1 MKEYGLSDEELK
13 ALGEKTVASGKNL
26 LLGGKSEP
34 KQEPQEMWDGDFD
47 GLLVLEGGR
56 ALTDLGNK
64 VMESMFDAWCDDECK
79 EFTPDHNDYG
89 HSLPEVVGYICELT
103 GASREQKFRIEHEL
117 EDLVNRTEK
126 NTFADGFY
134 IAMAVA
140 TGKIF

>member
-1 MKEYGLSDEELK
+1 M
-13 ALGEKTVASGKNL
+13 
-26 LLGGKSEP
+26 
-34 KQEPQEMWDGDFD
+34 
-47 GLLVLEGGR
+47 
-56 ALTDLGNK
+56 
-64 VMESMFDAWCDDECK
+64 
-79 EFTPDHNDYG
+79 
-89 HSLPEVVGYICELT
+89 IT

>member
-1 MKEYGLSDEELK
+1 M
-13 ALGEKTVASGKNL
+13 
-26 LLGGKSEP
+26 
-34 KQEPQEMWDGDFD
+34 
-47 GLLVLEGGR
+47 
-56 ALTDLGNK
+56 TDLGNN

-89 HSLPEVVGYICELT
+89 YNLQEVVDYISELT
-103 GASREQKFRIEHEL
+103 GASREQKYRIEHEL
-117 EDLVNRTEK
+117 EELVNRTEK

>member
-1 MKEYGLSDEELK
+1 M
-13 ALGEKTVASGKNL
+13 
-26 LLGGKSEP
+26 
-34 KQEPQEMWDGDFD
+34 
-47 GLLVLEGGR
+47 
-56 ALTDLGNK
+56 TDLGNK
-64 VMESMFDAWCDDECK
+64 LMESMFDAWCDDECK
-79 EFTPDHNDYG
+79 EFTLDHNDYG

>member
-1 MKEYGLSDEELK
+1 MCTTMNELEKVVADYRSLK
-13 ALGEKTVASGKNL
+13 AMK
-26 LLGGKSEP
+26 
-34 KQEPQEMWDGDFD
+34 
-47 GLLVLEGGR
+47 
-56 ALTDLGNK
+56 
-64 VMESMFDAWCDDECK
+64 ESMFDAWCDDECK

>member
-1 MKEYGLSDEELK
+1 M
-13 ALGEKTVASGKNL
+13 
-26 LLGGKSEP
+26 
-34 KQEPQEMWDGDFD
+34 
-47 GLLVLEGGR
+47 
-56 ALTDLGNK
+56 TDLGNK
-64 VMESMFDAWCDDECK
+64 IMESMFDAWCDDECK

-89 HSLPEVVGYICELT
+89 HSLQEVVDYICELT
-103 GASREQKFRIEHEL
+103 GASREQKYRIEHEL

>member
-1 MKEYGLSDEELK
+1 MKFY
-13 ALGEKTVASGKNL
+13 
-26 LLGGKSEP
+26 
-34 KQEPQEMWDGDFD
+34 D
-47 GLLVLEGGR
+47 GLNE
-56 ALTDLGNK
+56 DDDNS
-64 VMESMFDAWCDDECK
+64 ESEDTETESSDGESK